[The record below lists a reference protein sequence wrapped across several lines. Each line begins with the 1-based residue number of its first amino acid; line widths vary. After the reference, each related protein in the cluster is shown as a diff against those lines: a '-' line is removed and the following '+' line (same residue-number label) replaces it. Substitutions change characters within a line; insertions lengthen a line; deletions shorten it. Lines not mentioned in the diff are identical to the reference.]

1 MNQKSQ
7 TNILLGVG
15 GLAAVVV
22 LGYLGF
28 DYFSSGAPKTE
39 AATTTASTPAVPD
52 PAAPAAKPSEQP
64 STGNDAAAGTEQ
76 APAAATAGDANATI
90 NAAVATATSTA
101 TENASAAGLTA
112 DEAKK
117 IGEEVARQ
125 VATQV
130 AQSIVDQQLARSGVS
145 NAAGAGNGGLTEAE
159 ARRIGEEE
167 GRRVARQV
175 AQEAIQQAFANSG
188 SGPQVAETKPA
199 HSHKHAAAKTEAPTK
214 IASAEAPVAPVHT
227 RSSISSG
234 QTQSKPAAV
243 DALRAWWTPPGSGF
257 GLLYAGQPKGE
268 AAIALLFSDKPADTS
283 LSQGVKVYDAKG
295 QQVSGTWEAAANPRL
310 AVLRGLK
317 PGRYTVVLDSSVVDA
332 SGKAIDR
339 AQHGPVYVI

>member
-28 DYFSSGAPKTE
+28 DYFIAPKTAATPAATAE
-39 AATTTASTPAVPD
+39 AKPDVPETTTTAEQ
-52 PAAPAAKPSEQP
+52 PAAA
-64 STGNDAAAGTEQ
+64 NDSAAGTT
-76 APAAATAGDANATI
+76 PAASSDANATI
-90 NAAVATATSTA
+90 DAAVATATNSA
-101 TENASAAGLTA
+101 TENANAAGLTA

-130 AQSIVDQQLARSGVS
+130 AQSIVDQQLAHGG
-145 NAAGAGNGGLTEAE
+145 AAGSGNVGSGGLTEAE

-175 AQEAIQQAFANSG
+175 AQETIQQALANSG
-188 SGPQVAETKPA
+188 GATRVAEAKPA
-199 HSHKHAAAKTEAPTK
+199 HSHKRAAAKADAQTQT
-214 IASAEAPVAPVHT
+214 ASATETAAPATAHTHASATTKVA
-227 RSSISSG
+227 
-234 QTQSKPAAV
+234 SKPSAA
-243 DALRAWWTPPGSGF
+243 DALRAWWTPPASGF

-268 AAIALLFSDKPADTS
+268 TAIALLFSDKPGDAS
-283 LSQGVKVYDAKG
+283 LTQGVKVYDAKG
-295 QQVSGTWEAAANPRL
+295 QLVSGQWEAAANPRL

-317 PGRYTVVLDSSVVDA
+317 PGRYTVVLDQAVVDA
-332 SGKAIDR
+332 SGKPIDR